1 MNYLN
6 KSEYPLF
13 FLGFCLK
20 IVFGLF
26 FASHFLT
33 DLFIPFVDYF
43 IKSGFS
49 DPYSHFLNEGVKEA
63 FPYPALMLMIL
74 ALPNIIFGWVTD
86 NPAFTLFLYRLPLLI
101 CDLTIFII
109 LRSWLTESA
118 RHYLLWLYWL
128 SPVMIYISFIQ
139 GQLDVIPISFLIV
152 SLHFLFKGD
161 LAKSAILLGLC
172 LATKTMTVI
181 IFPFLVL
188 YLLSQKYNFSKI
200 IYFGVMTSLFFI
212 LPNIFFLS
220 SEAFYL
226 MVFANQQQDKIFDAL
241 MTLGSS
247 SIFLIPVAYLL
258 LLFRGFTIRTFNR
271 DIFIMFLGF
280 AFGIILIFIPPMPG
294 WYYWLLPF
302 LFYFYSKA
310 QSRSFYL
317 VVILQIS
324 YLSYFGITNNSEF
337 FISLNL
343 ETERISNLIFSLL
356 QGFLIL
362 NCFWIYQFGLT
373 SYLKYKISSV
383 PFLVG
388 IGGNSGA
395 GKSTVARALEEVFQ
409 KRKVTLI
416 NGDDIHRW
424 ERGNNKWS
432 KFTHFDP
439 KANHLHNEIGMLK
452 DLKRGLSIL
461 RRKYDHSKGDFG
473 EEKQLKPSNL
483 ILYEGLHPFYLKRLR
498 ELFDLNIFLK
508 PSDKLRFSWKVNRD
522 TRLRGKTKEEVLE
535 QISSREKDSVSYVEI
550 QSEHADVIIEPFLE
564 SDSEDHNSIV
574 CFKII
579 LPNSISFD
587 PILEEIEKIKTLKLE
602 HNYQKMDT
610 QELTV
615 SGFVSS
621 QEISK
626 IASRSIEGLKEIGIT
641 EPNWPDNPFGVVIMV
656 ITFLIFE
663 EALYEKTASH

>member
-1 MNYLN
+1 MNFLN

-13 FLGFCLK
+13 FLGLSIK
-20 IVFGLF
+20 IVLGLL
-26 FASHFLT
+26 FASYFLT
-33 DLFIPFVDYF
+33 DLFIPFVDYY

-74 ALPNIIFGWVTD
+74 ALPNIIFGWITD
-86 NPAFTLFLYRLPLLI
+86 NVTFTLLLYRIPLLI
-101 CDLTIFII
+101 CDLTIFPIF
-109 LRSWLTESA
+109 RSWLSESA

-128 SPVMIYISFIQ
+128 SPVLIYISFVH

-161 LAKSAILLGLC
+161 LTKSAVFLGLC

-181 IFPFLVL
+181 VFPFLVL
-188 YLLSQKYNFSKI
+188 YLITQKHSFRKI
-200 IYFGVMTSLFFI
+200 VYFGIITLLLFI
-212 LPNIFFLS
+212 LPNLPFLS
-220 SEAFYL
+220 SEAFYS
-226 MVFANQQQDKIFDAL
+226 MVFANQEQDKIYDAL
-241 MTLGSS
+241 ITLGSS

-258 LLFRGFTIRTFNR
+258 LLFRGFTIKTFNK

-317 VVILQIS
+317 VVILQIF
-324 YLSYFGITNNSEF
+324 YLFYFGISYSSEF
-337 FISLNL
+337 LLSLNL
-343 ETERISNLIFSLL
+343 ETQKISNLIFSLL
-356 QGFLIL
+356 QGVLIL

-373 SYLKYKISSV
+373 SYLKYKISSI
-383 PFLVG
+383 PFLLG

-395 GKSTVARALEEVFQ
+395 GKSTVAKALEDVFQ
-409 KRKVTLI
+409 KKKSTLI

-432 KFTHFDP
+432 KFTHLDP
-439 KANHLHNEIGMLK
+439 KANHLHNEIQMLK
-452 DLKRGLSIL
+452 DLKRGLSIF
-461 RRKYDHSKGDFG
+461 RRKYDHIKGNFG
-473 EEKQLKPSNL
+473 DEKQLKPNNL

-498 ELFDLNIFLK
+498 ELFDLKIFLK
-508 PSDKLRFSWKVNRD
+508 PSDQLRFNWKLNRD
-522 TRLRGKTKEEVLE
+522 TKQRGKTEEEVLE
-535 QISSREKDSVSYVEI
+535 QISSREEDSASYVDI
-550 QSEHADVIIEPFLE
+550 QSEHADVIIEPYLE
-564 SDSEDHNSIV
+564 SNFEEDNSILS
-574 CFKII
+574 FKIT

-587 PILEEIEKIKTLKLE
+587 PIIEEIDQIKTLQIE
-602 HNYQKMDT
+602 HNYQKTDT
-610 QELTV
+610 QELSV
-615 SGFVSS
+615 SGFASS
-621 QEISK
+621 QDISN
-626 IASRSIEGLKEIGIT
+626 IASKNIEGLKEIGVT
-641 EPNWPDNPFGVVIMV
+641 EPKWPENPFGIAIMV

-663 EALYEKTASH
+663 EAFYEKTTKR